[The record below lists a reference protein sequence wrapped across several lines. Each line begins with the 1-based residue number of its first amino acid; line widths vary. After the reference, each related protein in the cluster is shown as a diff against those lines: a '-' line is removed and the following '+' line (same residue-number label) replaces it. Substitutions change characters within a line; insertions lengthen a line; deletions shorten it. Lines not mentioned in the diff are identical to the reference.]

1 MKTNI
6 TNTFSIST
14 TFTADGGSITRT
26 TRTDGAV
33 KVTRRDVAGRDGR
46 CVLTSYDVVTPSLRG
61 SIVAGVAERF
71 VGAAGRELGITAAR
85 EATIRAAVEAAR
97 L

>member
-6 TNTFSIST
+6 TNTFTIST